1 MDGSIFSTRS
11 KYFIAWVGFAFGE
24 ELFADLQQR
33 RGATRGEFRGLLHG
47 FDHAIGFSQTFVGF
61 SEEVVDLGRI
71 FPPREQVGEVVQGVG
86 IHLVVQQGQSQAEFV
101 VLRAAEFFHRTSFRL
116 SGGSVGGVHA
126 DDLAE
131 QREGLVVLLECK
143 ESLGGFEI
151 GRLGVRMPRQ
161 EILCRAAGRL
171 VVAFFDQQFA
181 FGQVSVFVV
190 GFYGQDMIQAGN
202 GVLRTVFACVEQGP
216 VAAGDH
222 VVREILQ
229 SGVDRP
235 VGIVV
240 FFQSQQCF
248 EFAFERL

>member
-1 MDGSIFSTRS
+1 
-11 KYFIAWVGFAFGE
+11 
-24 ELFADLQQR
+24 
-33 RGATRGEFRGLLHG
+33 
-47 FDHAIGFSQTFVGF
+47 
-61 SEEVVDLGRI
+61 
-71 FPPREQVGEVVQGVG
+71 
-86 IHLVVQQGQSQAEFV
+86 
-101 VLRAAEFFHRTSFRL
+101 
-116 SGGSVGGVHA
+116 
-126 DDLAE
+126 
-131 QREGLVVLLECK
+131 
-143 ESLGGFEI
+143 
-151 GRLGVRMPRQ
+151 MPLQ
-161 EILCRAAGRL
+161 EILCRAAGCL

-202 GVLRTVFACVEQGP
+202 GVLRTVFACVEQGS